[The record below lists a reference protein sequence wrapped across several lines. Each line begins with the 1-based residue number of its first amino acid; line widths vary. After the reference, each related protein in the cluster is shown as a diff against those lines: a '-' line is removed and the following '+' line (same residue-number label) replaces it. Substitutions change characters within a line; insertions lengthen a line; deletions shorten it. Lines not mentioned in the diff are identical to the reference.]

1 MSLRSSNVPYDDQ
14 TFEELVERV
23 NTNQG
28 ILTAANYIDTH
39 ILAADIL
46 AFRNV

>member
-1 MSLRSSNVPYDDQ
+1 MSLRSSDKPYDDE

-23 NTNQG
+23 NSNQG
-28 ILTAANYIDTH
+28 ILTVANYIDTH

-46 AFRNV
+46 MFRKA